1 MIVLKMEET
10 EGKKITIDLSRG
22 GDTTER
28 VENVILMSKR
38 PYLTQWH
45 KMKHEWKYAC
55 CDALS
60 HSVEAVAS
68 ISN

>member
-1 MIVLKMEET
+1 MLVLKMEET

-38 PYLTQWH
+38 PYLTQ
-45 KMKHEWKYAC
+45 
-55 CDALS
+55 
-60 HSVEAVAS
+60 
-68 ISN
+68 

>member
-1 MIVLKMEET
+1 MYITYNRFDIITVIVLKMEET

-38 PYLTQWH
+38 PYLTQ
-45 KMKHEWKYAC
+45 
-55 CDALS
+55 
-60 HSVEAVAS
+60 
-68 ISN
+68 